1 MWRVLLCIAFL
12 LNVAFARGQSAKPE
26 TPLFSLP
33 YSPSLDVSS
42 MDRSVDPCV
51 DFYRYSCGGWI
62 KNNPIPPDQARWN
75 VYSKLGDENQRF
87 LWGILEQASSTTAGR
102 RPVEKEI
109 GDYFHAC
116 MDEAAVD
123 KVGAAPL
130 RTWLDEIAAL
140 TSIRQLPAFAARAQA
155 AIFGD
160 QMLFGIGSGQDY
172 ADSTRVIAF
181 ASAGGLGLPDRDYYT
196 KTDAKSE
203 EIRQR
208 YLQHIQAMLQL
219 LGEDAVLAKR
229 HAQAVMEIETSLAT
243 ASLTR
248 VDLRDPHKIFH
259 KMKRGQLQALTPS
272 FRWSAYF
279 AAARLNGA
287 AEINVTEPAF
297 FRQFQKLLE
306 TRSLDDWKAYLRW
319 HIVHAK
325 APYLSAPFADANFD
339 FYRSICAAWRRC
351 RRDGSV
357 ACSRWIGIW
366 ARL

>member
-1 MWRVLLCIAFL
+1 MRRVLLCIAILF
-12 LNVAFARGQSAKPE
+12 NAAFARGQSAKPE

-51 DFYRYSCGGWI
+51 DFYRYTCGGWI

-87 LWGILEQASSTTAGR
+87 LWGILEQASGTTAGR
-102 RPVEKEI
+102 SPVEKEI

-130 RTWLDEIAAL
+130 RAWLDEIAAL
-140 TSIRQLPAFAARAQA
+140 KSIRQLPAFAARAQA

-172 ADSTRVIAF
+172 ADSTRIIAF

-196 KTDAKSE
+196 KTDLKSE

-208 YLQHIQAMLQL
+208 YVQH
-219 LGEDAVLAKR
+219 
-229 HAQAVMEIETSLAT
+229 
-243 ASLTR
+243 
-248 VDLRDPHKIFH
+248 
-259 KMKRGQLQALTPS
+259 
-272 FRWSAYF
+272 
-279 AAARLNGA
+279 
-287 AEINVTEPAF
+287 
-297 FRQFQKLLE
+297 
-306 TRSLDDWKAYLRW
+306 
-319 HIVHAK
+319 
-325 APYLSAPFADANFD
+325 
-339 FYRSICAAWRRC
+339 
-351 RRDGSV
+351 
-357 ACSRWIGIW
+357 
-366 ARL
+366 